1 MHRISENLI
10 FNTKS
15 PQIFSPAVRCDR
27 FGAILAVNF
36 TINRAQSFPFITSQF
51 SPKTLSNSL
60 LISFSKFSSLSS
72 LSSLSSNEKGRRNP
86 KLSLSLSWVSLSPK
100 LFLLLY
106 LFVSLS
112 TILWRKRK
120 KKKNKKRRRRR
131 EKEKERKGKG
141 KENDI

>member
-15 PQIFSPAVRCDR
+15 PQILSPAVRCDR
-27 FGAILAVNF
+27 FGAIVAVHF
-36 TINRAQSFPFITSQF
+36 TINRVQSFPFNTSQF

-86 KLSLSLSWVSLSPK
+86 KLSLSPVGKSLSQALSP
-100 LFLLLY
+100 
-106 LFVSLS
+106 SLS
-112 TILWRKRK
+112 LCLSLDSTMKEEEEE
-120 KKKNKKRRRRR
+120 
-131 EKEKERKGKG
+131 EK
-141 KENDI
+141 